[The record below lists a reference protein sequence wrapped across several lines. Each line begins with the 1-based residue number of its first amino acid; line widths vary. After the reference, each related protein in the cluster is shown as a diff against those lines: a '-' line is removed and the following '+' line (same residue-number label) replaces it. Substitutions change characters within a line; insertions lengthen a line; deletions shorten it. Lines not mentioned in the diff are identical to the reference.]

1 MGKLREIIESS
12 NVRNVA
18 KLLSANVVAQVIGLV
33 VYPLLTRIY
42 SPEDFGLLNL
52 FLSIGVVL
60 VIFGTAE
67 YQYAIVLPKEE
78 KKAAAIV
85 HVGLILLLFTTIITA
100 ISVGWTKD
108 IAELFNSPALGKYYK
123 YLPVFVFV
131 SGAWNL
137 LNYWYIR
144 QKMYPRISGYQM
156 SQSALLAG
164 TKLGFGYCKITEGG
178 LIYSSIIAPLIAIA
192 ISIAIA
198 WRKCITPLVQF
209 NLKDTITRAKEYR
222 NFPLFTLPRSLIN
235 VIANQLPILLLTPIF
250 GTERIGLWSMSLL
263 LGFVPINMLT
273 KAFYQVLYQHTAERV
288 HNHQSISATFRQ
300 FTRWCTVIII
310 PMFMGLYWILPDL
323 SAWLLGEV
331 WYDAGEYIRW
341 MLPWLFCTLIT
352 ASIGFLSDV
361 FFQQKVGLYFEI
373 ALAVMRITG
382 LAIGIYYNDFVVA
395 IAAYSIGSAI
405 AIASQWIWLTTLVR
419 KYERSIVSST
429 NQRID

>member
-1 MGKLREIIESS
+1 
-12 NVRNVA
+12 
-18 KLLSANVVAQVIGLV
+18 
-33 VYPLLTRIY
+33 
-42 SPEDFGLLNL
+42 
-52 FLSIGVVL
+52 
-60 VIFGTAE
+60 
-67 YQYAIVLPKEE
+67 
-78 KKAAAIV
+78 
-85 HVGLILLLFTTIITA
+85 
-100 ISVGWTKD
+100 
-108 IAELFNSPALGKYYK
+108 
-123 YLPVFVFV
+123 
-131 SGAWNL
+131 
-137 LNYWYIR
+137 
-144 QKMYPRISGYQM
+144 
-156 SQSALLAG
+156 
-164 TKLGFGYCKITEGG
+164 
-178 LIYSSIIAPLIAIA
+178 
-192 ISIAIA
+192 
-198 WRKCITPLVQF
+198 
-209 NLKDTITRAKEYR
+209 
-222 NFPLFTLPRSLIN
+222 
-235 VIANQLPILLLTPIF
+235 
-250 GTERIGLWSMSLL
+250 MSLL

-300 FTRWCTVIII
+300 FTRCCTAIII

-419 KYERSIVSST
+419 KYERSIMSST

>member
-198 WRKCITPLVQF
+198 WKKCITPLVQF

-222 NFPLFTLPRSLIN
+222 NFPLFTLPRSLIKD
-235 VIANQLPILLLTPIF
+235 
-250 GTERIGLWSMSLL
+250 RKS
-263 LGFVPINMLT
+263 
-273 KAFYQVLYQHTAERV
+273 
-288 HNHQSISATFRQ
+288 
-300 FTRWCTVIII
+300 
-310 PMFMGLYWILPDL
+310 
-323 SAWLLGEV
+323 
-331 WYDAGEYIRW
+331 
-341 MLPWLFCTLIT
+341 
-352 ASIGFLSDV
+352 
-361 FFQQKVGLYFEI
+361 
-373 ALAVMRITG
+373 
-382 LAIGIYYNDFVVA
+382 VV
-395 IAAYSIGSAI
+395 
-405 AIASQWIWLTTLVR
+405 
-419 KYERSIVSST
+419 
-429 NQRID
+429 

>member
-1 MGKLREIIESS
+1 MGKLRKIIESS

-67 YQYAIVLPKEE
+67 YQYAIVLPEEE

-198 WRKCITPLVQF
+198 WKKCITPLVQF

-288 HNHQSISATFRQ
+288 HNHQSISVTFRQ
-300 FTRWCTVIII
+300 FTRWCTAIII